1 MGYVVLA
8 ITKNSI
14 TGKEYNPP
22 GSDYTVICK
31 DLKTIRGVKNRIKK
45 YKWRENTIK
54 LIIVSY
60 QEWENC
66 FNQKIICTIEEFER
80 MSF

>member
-14 TGKEYNPP
+14 TGKESNPP
-22 GSDYTVICK
+22 GSDYTKICS
-31 DLKTIRGVKNRIKK
+31 DLKTIRGVKNRIKN
-45 YKWRENTIK
+45 YKWRKNTVK
-54 LIIVSY
+54 LIIVPYS
-60 QEWENC
+60 EWKNC
-66 FNQKIICTIEEFER
+66 FNQKIICTITEFER